1 MCCVVAGMHED
12 GADAA
17 YAAAARA
24 ELHCKYAGD
33 DVPKLHCGKMDGIGT
48 AGGWEPK
55 VATT

>member
-1 MCCVVAGMHED
+1 MHED

-24 ELHCKYAGD
+24 ELHCGYAGD
-33 DVPKLHCGKMDGIGT
+33 DVTKSHCGKLDDIGT

-55 VATT
+55 VVWT